1 MRRGRGVRFSAGAIA
16 LGVLLG
22 ACSAE
27 RTSVQPVD
35 PPLGEASG
43 SGPSGGPASGG
54 PAVADELF
62 GPAAWVADVA
72 AGGEVLVWNGH
83 VLVLEQ
89 DVLTAL
95 DAAGSTVW
103 VAETGVNDEALGPAE
118 LDEAFLRVLGPDAV
132 AVVRQ
137 TPSPNGEWSV
147 STVTMADGSVTG
159 PTPVTGYPDVG
170 DVGVVFGATMDSPVP
185 RPVDTAWLRP
195 DGELE
200 EFGVEQVEIEGVSVP
215 QSPIFAVADQLFEGY
230 DVRGDSLTSSAFF
243 TGFSGAAWSSADA
256 APKTRPSTRPT
267 PWGRTGAMPWSSRGA
282 SPTRAA

>member
-1 MRRGRGVRFSAGAIA
+1 MQQWFIQHISARLGDVPESDRGPGGTAGAGRCHRMTLVTGWMRQYAPGQATGATEYGRRAPRRRRTGPGLGGRMRRGRGVRFSAGAIG
-16 LGVLLG
+16 LGMLLG

-43 SGPSGGPASGG
+43 AGPSGGPASGG

-83 VLVLEQ
+83 VLVLKQ

-170 DVGVVFGATMDSPVP
+170 DIGVVFGATMDSPVP

-195 DGELE
+195 D
-200 EFGVEQVEIEGVSVP
+200 
-215 QSPIFAVADQLFEGY
+215 A
-230 DVRGDSLTSSAFF
+230 
-243 TGFSGAAWSSADA
+243 
-256 APKTRPSTRPT
+256 
-267 PWGRTGAMPWSSRGA
+267 SSRSSG
-282 SPTRAA
+282 SSRSRSTG